1 MKKKK
6 YFKSVKIVPAI
17 IMKLLLVCL
26 IICSFYLT
34 QLNASSVDANETEK
48 YPTLVIVTLFRNK
61 AHTLPYFFTYLEQLD
76 YPKERITLW

>member
-1 MKKKK
+1 
-6 YFKSVKIVPAI
+6 
-17 IMKLLLVCL
+17 MKLILVCT

-34 QLNASSVDANETEK
+34 QLIASNVESIETEK
-48 YPTLVIVTLFRNK
+48 YPTLVIVSLIRNK